1 MTNFEKE
8 TGKGFSQR
16 QLKNRWDA
24 LKKEWKAWKKLKG
37 EDTGLGWNPIKRTVD
52 VSDEWWESRLRVAP
66 EAKKF
71 RTSGI
76 DPEFEGKL
84 DQMFMGIVATGD
96 KAWVMSIVEDYSG
109 DESDDEREKKEILQ
123 HMECFNRLFV
133 VASSSVQLYYEKYI
147 LRQPCMDSKQSGE
160 TWIREILDGHESRC
174 MINFRMSKMVFTSLL
189 RVLET
194 RYNLQTSR
202 NISSTEMLGIF
213 LYILGTGAKVSQC
226 RERFQRS
233 GSTISRH
240 FAVVLEK
247 VSRMATDLI
256 APEDPFFSSIP
267 EQIRNG
273 SRYMPHFNDC
283 IGAIDGTHI
292 AAILPPNEQ
301 IPYIGRKGIPT
312 QNVMAVCDFNMCFT
326 FVMAGWEGPA
336 HDTRIFLDA
345 IRDPK
350 YKFPHP
356 PNGKYYLVD
365 SGYPQMKGYLGPY
378 RGQRYHLPDFRRGR
392 PISDFMEYEDIN
404 WAYENNIDSENTHG
418 RENDDDDDD
427 DDDSD
432 DDSESNNSSG
442 FEMEL
447 TRDIIAS
454 SLMNSL

>member
-1 MTNFEKE
+1 MINFEKE
-8 TGKGFSQR
+8 TGKAFSQR

-52 VSDEWWESRLRVAP
+52 TSDDWWESRLKVVP
-66 EAKKF
+66 EAQKF

-96 KAWVMSIVEDYSG
+96 KAWTPSSGTLRSDFFEDVNNEIHEEDDEENVMSIVENYSG
-109 DESDDEREKKEILQ
+109 DESDDERKKKEILQ
-123 HMECFNRLFV
+123 RMECFNQLFV

-147 LRQPCMDSKQSGE
+147 LKQPCMNSKQS
-160 TWIREILDGHESRC
+160 
-174 MINFRMSKMVFTSLL
+174 
-189 RVLET
+189 
-194 RYNLQTSR
+194 
-202 NISSTEMLGIF
+202 
-213 LYILGTGAKVSQC
+213 
-226 RERFQRS
+226 
-233 GSTISRH
+233 
-240 FAVVLEK
+240 
-247 VSRMATDLI
+247 
-256 APEDPFFSSIP
+256 
-267 EQIRNG
+267 
-273 SRYMPHFNDC
+273 
-283 IGAIDGTHI
+283 GAIDGTHI
-292 AAILPPNEQ
+292 ATILPPNEQ

-326 FVMAGWEGPA
+326 FVMAGWEGSA

-345 IRDPK
+345 IRYPKYKFPHPPNGKYYLVDSGYPQMKGYLGPYRGAIDGTHIATILPPNEQIPYIGRKGIPTQNVMAVCDFNMCFTFVMAGWEGSAHDTRIFLDAIRYPK

-378 RGQRYHLPDFRRGR
+378 RGQRYHFPDFRRGR
-392 PISDFMEYEDIN
+392 PMSDFMEYEDIN
-404 WAYENNIDSENTHG
+404 WAYENTIDSKNTHG
-418 RENDDDDDD
+418 RESDDDDDD
-427 DDDSD
+427 DDDGD
-432 DDSESNNSSG
+432 DDGESSNSSG

-447 TRDIIAS
+447 TRDAIAS